1 MNLKQNLSSIIAV
14 CLAVS
19 MGWADSLE
27 LKNGSL
33 INGKFIG
40 GTENEISFKVG
51 SSVQKYNVADVAL
64 LKFDSEQSG
73 ELPVRTFTS
82 RSSKT
87 GTTAANEVPA
97 YVTITAGTRISVR
110 TIDSIDSTKN
120 HVGDRFQASLEEPLT
135 VDGNMVVAKG
145 ADVYGRLTEAKTS
158 GTFTGRSQLQLELTG
173 IVVNG
178 RTVPVVTGEYE

>member
-64 LKFDSEQSG
+64 LKFDSDTSSG
-73 ELPVRTFTS
+73 DLATRPASPRLNEARTLARTQ
-82 RSSKT
+82 
-87 GTTAANEVPA
+87 VPA
-97 YVTITAGTRISVR
+97 YITIPAGTRISVR
-110 TIDSIDSTKN
+110 TI
-120 HVGDRFQASLEEPLT
+120 
-135 VDGNMVVAKG
+135 
-145 ADVYGRLTEAKTS
+145 
-158 GTFTGRSQLQLELTG
+158 
-173 IVVNG
+173 
-178 RTVPVVTGEYE
+178 